1 MRACA
6 QVGLEKINFSVF
18 GTTPGELAAVQH
30 ARYRDPV
37 RAARKLDALRA
48 SIEAALDFGVQANV
62 NIVVPDRTH
71 IERVHRLL
79 DAYAPQVSVRL
90 LADGQESVDAVEQA
104 LAEREAVPEA
114 RYVTAGASGV
124 RTAYRM
130 PDGRQVYFKEIRR
143 VRLPYTCS
151 GCRFDNGTERGR
163 LHGLRLYRDRVG
175 GFQVG
180 VCIQRMDLARPLGE
194 FLASGLP
201 DEISRLRG
209 TDYARLNAETG
220 C

>member
-163 LHGLRLYRDRVG
+163 LLRPTVVPRPGRRFSGRGLHSAHGPGPPARRIPGLRPPRRDKPAPR
-175 GFQVG
+175 
-180 VCIQRMDLARPLGE
+180 D
-194 FLASGLP
+194 
-201 DEISRLRG
+201 
-209 TDYARLNAETG
+209 
-220 C
+220 